1 MSFLCYEHT
10 KSVRQVEQRSSRH
23 WIMGLQHFCQ
33 HLPVKSWIV
42 RDGEELG
49 ILHADLR
56 IASAV
61 HEAGSRAGS
70 RAEACLL
77 GPGFR
82 LSTAVLQHAD
92 PAWGREGPWWAGSFC
107 RSPPSSLSR
116 LMSLHKMSEGW
127 RAVPRCWLPTSVGRG
142 GAALLGDERAAEGQ
156 RWVPSC
162 LQDP

>member
-1 MSFLCYEHT
+1 
-10 KSVRQVEQRSSRH
+10 
-23 WIMGLQHFCQ
+23 MGLQHFCQ

-116 LMSLHKMSEGW
+116 LMSLHKMRDGELCP
-127 RAVPRCWLPTSVGRG
+127 AVGCPPPWGEEEQLRWGMSKLQKGSDGSLPASRTLKDRS
-142 GAALLGDERAAEGQ
+142 
-156 RWVPSC
+156 
-162 LQDP
+162 